1 MEISGYLGSQ
11 IGGYV
16 SNIPPELLASI
27 FQIARQPADEDED
40 QQVPVEIVVSHVNVY
55 WRNVALTTRVLWR
68 HINIGQK
75 ESLNK
80 LRAYLVRSAPLTP
93 LHLRLDLKWEIPAL
107 PEKLDLVFEQ
117 FDRWERFIIHSNM
130 EKSEIPVVSRL
141 YDVSAP
147 LLEHLGLCI
156 DDIDSENLKAV
167 RRADFEQILTHGCP
181 RLTVLRLRGLS
192 MHFFRPPLT
201 NITTLYLEQT
211 RGLFI
216 GYDRFKHL
224 VTAAPALAHLSIAD
238 TIIDEAEDSWPL
250 DSVSCIPLPNLVSL
264 RLSIPGT
271 LQHIFSDILISISAP
286 QLKSLVLKEVG
297 QTHLDRFLAFPGVSN
312 KFPSLRSLMFYDFDY
327 QSVERLA
334 LMCAALPS
342 IREFTC
348 IHTTTYPATILV
360 LMTGQSTAS
369 VTGSPT
375 GDPWP
380 DLHTLST
387 NFDLDDLELI
397 KIAVERRQSIG
408 RPLRLL
414 RICGILTEETD
425 EEDEEILEW
434 LEEI

>member
-1 MEISGYLGSQ
+1 MASPVGLTSVEISGYLGSQ

-75 ESLNK
+75 ESLDK

-297 QTHLDRFLAFPGVSN
+297 QTHLDRFLAFRACQTS
-312 KFPSLRSLMFYDFDY
+312 SHLCAHSCSTTLTTSRW
-327 QSVERLA
+327 SV
-334 LMCAALPS
+334 
-342 IREFTC
+342 
-348 IHTTTYPATILV
+348 
-360 LMTGQSTAS
+360 
-369 VTGSPT
+369 
-375 GDPWP
+375 WP
-380 DLHTLST
+380 
-387 NFDLDDLELI
+387 
-397 KIAVERRQSIG
+397 
-408 RPLRLL
+408 
-414 RICGILTEETD
+414 
-425 EEDEEILEW
+425 
-434 LEEI
+434 